1 MRLYNG
7 TIARTKRGL
16 VLTPAQ
22 EEWLREVFPTNPSK
36 AIAEVLGVTTRT
48 LARMA
53 RVRGIEKD
61 ARYLTECQNRSRA
74 TAAEIRRN
82 AELSVEHRKK
92 ISHAVRES
100 FRRDRV
106 RKTIGLQPLHNF
118 YIPEV
123 NFTRSQH
130 AGRCNAVRKY
140 NYLLDYPTPASGIER
155 YTIYYDEQT
164 ERSQRFEAWQTQH
177 NGFTFRPA

>member
-1 MRLYNG
+1 MRIYDG

-36 AIAEVLGVTTRT
+36 AIAEVLGVNVRT
-48 LARMA
+48 VIRMA
-53 RVRGIEKD
+53 RVRGLDKD
-61 ARYLTECQNRSRA
+61 AQYIKDCFDICRRR
-74 TAAEIRRN
+74 AAEIRRN
-82 AELSVEHRKK
+82 TELSVEHRKK

-106 RKTIGLQPLHNF
+106 RKTIGLQPLRNF
-118 YIPEV
+118 HIPEV

-130 AGRCNAVRKY
+130 AGRCNAVHKY

-177 NGFTFRPA
+177 NGFIFRPA